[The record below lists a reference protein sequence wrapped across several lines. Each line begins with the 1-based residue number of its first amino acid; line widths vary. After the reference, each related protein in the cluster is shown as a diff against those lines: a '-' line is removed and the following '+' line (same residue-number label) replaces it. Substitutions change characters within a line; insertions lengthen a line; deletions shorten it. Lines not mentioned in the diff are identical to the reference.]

1 MNKLKGDEQSNNNVI
16 VRQVWA
22 YNLENEFLLIRGIL
36 HEFHFISMD
45 TEFPGVIYESKE
57 DSTVPYH
64 LRRRDPLNDYNY
76 LKANVD
82 NLKLIQ
88 LGLTLSDSEGN
99 LPDFGTKNKYIWE
112 FNFSDFD
119 IENDPHNQDSTDMLS
134 HGGIDFKRN
143 FYYGVNSL
151 RFSEL
156 MIRSGLVFNN
166 SVIWVTFHGAYDF
179 GYLMKILMRRNLPN
193 TLERFLFHLKVIFR
207 NIYDLKHVVHHC
219 KDLYGGLNKIANTLD
234 VNRVVGKSHQ
244 AGSDSLLTLHV
255 FMKMKVIFIFQDVSE
270 IVNNIVL
277 TLEVNADD
285 AQQAAHKEQ
294 RKRMKVIFRFQD
306 MSEIVNNGVQTL
318 EANADDA
325 QQAAHKEQRKRM
337 KKVCF

>member
-255 FMKMKVIFIFQDVSE
+255 FMKMKVIFIFQDMSE
-270 IVNNIVL
+270 IVNNGVQ
-277 TLEVNADD
+277 TLEANADD